1 MASATS
7 LRRAYSVADDVIRAL
22 KASQREERDS
32 WLIQLLL
39 NKLDPE
45 TRQQWADRS
54 SLNNGNAQ
62 PPSIDQFLDF
72 LDQRA
77 FTMEAIHRP
86 ISHRS
91 NDTSTK
97 SAQRHCSS
105 FITTNTTEVPI
116 CTLCTDQQ
124 HHLYFCQRFKNLSS
138 SERLRLTKELGV
150 CSNCLR
156 DDHGTNPCPASR
168 CRRCDQAHHT
178 LLHDGLH
185 RQSSNQLSSM
195 LSYNDCSSVL
205 LATAVV
211 HVFDTSG
218 EPQSVRAILDSASQ
232 GCFITE
238 YLRSRLNLP
247 PEPIN
252 HTLYGIVGNP
262 TTLSEVV
269 KITLQSRFTSY
280 RKQVQCAVLDKI
292 SDPLPQRDI
301 NIVDWNMEPYKPLAD
316 ETFNTPSDVNLLIG
330 ANIFFDLL
338 YAEKGDLGPT
348 RPVLQNT
355 KLGWIISG
363 NFGPVIHTSVPTTTN
378 RLLTVGG
385 VPKHSFGKVGGHIST
400 SLTLADI
407 NQAKLTD
414 QTYMKQ

>member
-1 MASATS
+1 
-7 LRRAYSVADDVIRAL
+7 
-22 KASQREERDS
+22 
-32 WLIQLLL
+32 
-39 NKLDPE
+39 
-45 TRQQWADRS
+45 
-54 SLNNGNAQ
+54 
-62 PPSIDQFLDF
+62 
-72 LDQRA
+72 
-77 FTMEAIHRP
+77 
-86 ISHRS
+86 
-91 NDTSTK
+91 
-97 SAQRHCSS
+97 
-105 FITTNTTEVPI
+105 
-116 CTLCTDQQ
+116 
-124 HHLYFCQRFKNLSS
+124 
-138 SERLRLTKELGV
+138 
-150 CSNCLR
+150 
-156 DDHGTNPCPASR
+156 
-168 CRRCDQAHHT
+168 
-178 LLHDGLH
+178 
-185 RQSSNQLSSM
+185 M

-363 NFGPVIHTSVPTTTN
+363 NFGPSTTN

-385 VPKHSFGKVGGHIST
+385 VLKHSFGKVGGHT
-400 SLTLADI
+400 SSSLALEDI
-407 NQAKLTD
+407 NQTKLTD
-414 QTYMKQ
+414 QNLHGRVATIDRAIGGRNVPAASKPSGCFLTPHQLLGISPQPTAYPPY